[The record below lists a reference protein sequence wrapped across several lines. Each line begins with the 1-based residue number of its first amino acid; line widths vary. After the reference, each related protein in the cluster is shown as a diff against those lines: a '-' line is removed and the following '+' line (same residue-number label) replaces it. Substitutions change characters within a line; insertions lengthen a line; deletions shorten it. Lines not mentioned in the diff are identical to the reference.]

1 MFRQTTQGT
10 IRRIGVL
17 IVAVLIFL
25 ALLPV
30 QINLDGFAP
39 LVVFPPLILGEP
51 RTFSVLGWQSTSV
64 LNWNYV
70 LALAASLLFIAV
82 ALEVIRLLEARRD
95 GAH

>member
-1 MFRQTTQGT
+1 MIRQTTQGT

-17 IVAVLIFL
+17 IVAVFIFL
-25 ALLPV
+25 AVLPV

-39 LVVFPPLILGEP
+39 LVVIPPLIYADP

-82 ALEVIRLLEARRD
+82 AREVIQLIEARRD
-95 GAH
+95 GAR